1 MAHEIMEY
9 DNMISV
15 HEVPWHGLGIVLND
29 HPSPKEAQK
38 LAGLEW
44 SVRKE
49 PVHYRMPAVDGMSRV
64 MQVPGAFAIVRN
76 DNQLPLGVVGQNYEP
91 YQNDQMFDFMEQ
103 FIKETGSMI
112 ETAGSLRN
120 GKIVWALTSAGE
132 TEYLKN
138 DPIKQYFLFKNGFDG
153 STNIEICFTDVRV
166 VCNNTLTAALRG
178 ASNIWRIRHTS
189 SLHEQVDAVKETL
202 IQQHKYS
209 AAMSEVMQSLIKKTM
224 TDFEVKKAASE
235 IIMRQI
241 KEVDELLEQGKD
253 LFDIASSSQRKTI
266 DKIMELHESGAGSDI
281 PGVRGSAYGLLNA
294 CTEYADHFKTIR
306 PGARDFA
313 EARFESL
320 MMGSAH
326 DFKTRA
332 FDYITELVA

>member
-1 MAHEIMEY
+1 MAHEIMEH
-9 DNMISV
+9 DNLISV
-15 HEVPWHGLGIVLND
+15 HEVPWHGLGIVLDD
-29 HPSPKEAQK
+29 HPTPKEAQR
-38 LAGLEW
+38 LAGLNW

-49 PVHYRMPAVDGMSRV
+49 PVHYRMPAIDGMSRV

-76 DNQLPLGVVGQNYEP
+76 DNQMPLGVVGQNYEP
-91 YQNDQMFDFMEQ
+91 YQNDQMFAFMDH
-103 FIKETGSMI
+103 FAKETGSLI

-120 GKIVWALTSAGE
+120 GKLVWALTTAGE
-132 TEYLKN
+132 AEYVKN
-138 DPIKQYFLFKNGFDG
+138 DPVKQYFLFKNGFDG

-189 SLHEQVDAVKETL
+189 SLHAQVEVVKETL
-202 IQQHKYS
+202 LQQHKYAEAMAEAMQQM
-209 AAMSEVMQSLIKKTM
+209 AARKM
-224 TDFEVKKAASE
+224 TGKEIEKAATE
-235 IIMRQI
+235 IVMRQP
-241 KEVDELLEQGKD
+241 KEVEDLLEDGKE
-253 LFDIASSSQRKTI
+253 LWETASQSQRKVVS
-266 DKIMELHESGAGSDI
+266 KILELHDAGAGSEI
-281 PGVRGSAYGLLNA
+281 SGVRGTAYGLLNA

-306 PGARDFA
+306 PGSRSFS

-332 FDYITELVA
+332 FDYIYALVG